1 MAGRGSGT
9 RGYNGEGSIQS
20 YETKKGT
27 RWRFSILP
35 PRDPEHSDI
44 QPKRITQGGFT
55 SRREC
60 DEALQKVKRQ
70 LRRGVKA
77 GESVPTLREWA
88 TDWLHGIKVTNATYE
103 GYERNLRRHILPS
116 LGDRRIDRITASD
129 IAKVYR
135 DLESR
140 LSPNTVHKVHV
151 TLSSV
156 LAAAV
161 EDRRI
166 EDNPAARR
174 RVTKPPTKAVIDAA
188 KPEMKVWSAAQ
199 MSAFLDWNRDSGDLW
214 YPLWLMYAA
223 TGARR
228 SEILALRWSD
238 IDLKTGKLTIRRA
251 LDTGDRDPC
260 ATKLPKG
267 GKVRA
272 FTLDPA
278 VITELRVWR
287 RTLAAMDMTYVQRD
301 AWVFPDL
308 RSGLDSARPRSVNS
322 TSEMFTKRVRKA
334 QRRLGGEEA
343 LPTIHL
349 HEVRH
354 SVATQLIESGVNPY
368 KVASR
373 LGHSSVSITLDIYTH
388 DTDEMEQ
395 QAIAALRGGLGTAGT
410 A

>member
-1 MAGRGSGT
+1 MANRKGT

-27 RWRFSILP
+27 RWRFTILP
-35 PRDPEHSDI
+35 PRDPEHPDI
-44 QPKRITQGGFT
+44 PPKRVSQGGFT

-70 LRRGVKA
+70 IRRGINTTRD
-77 GESVPTLREWA
+77 VPTLREWA
-88 TDWLHGIKVTNATYE
+88 TEWLDGIKVTAATRE
-103 GYERNLRRHILPS
+103 GYERNLRLHILPT

-129 IAKVYR
+129 IARLYR
-135 DLESR
+135 DLETR

-151 TLSSV
+151 TLTSLLS
-156 LAAAV
+156 AAV

-166 EDNPAARR
+166 EENPAQRR
-174 RVTKPPTKAVIDAA
+174 RVTKPPTKATIDAA
-188 KPEMKVWSAAQ
+188 KPEMTVWTAEQTA
-199 MSAFLDWNRDSGDLW
+199 AFLDWCHTSGDLW
-214 YPLWLMYAA
+214 YPLWLLYAA

-238 IDLKTGKLTIRRA
+238 IDLKAGKVNIRRA

-260 ATKLPKG
+260 ATKLPKNG
-267 GKVRA
+267 TTRIVGI
-272 FTLDPA
+272 DPA
-278 VITELRVWR
+278 VVTELRVWR
-287 RTLAAMDMTYVQRD
+287 RTLAAMDLSLVQRD
-301 AWVFPDL
+301 AWAFPDL
-308 RSGLDSARPRSVNS
+308 REGMGHRPRSVNS

-334 QRRLGGEEA
+334 QQALGGEEA

-354 SVATQLIESGVNPY
+354 SVATQMIASGVNPR
-368 KVASR
+368 KVADR

-388 DTDEMEQ
+388 VTEEMED
-395 QAIAALRGGLGTAGT
+395 QALAALRGSLGRAGSL
-410 A
+410 